1 MAQVKDGDT
10 VSVHYTGK
18 LEDGSVFDTSENRDP
33 LTFTVGQRMVI
44 PGFEEAVLG
53 MAPGDSIN
61 TKIPADEAYGLHEKE
76 RIIKV
81 ERTALPQDFKPE
93 TGMRYDL
100 STDTGQ
106 VISVLVVE
114 QSDENVTFDA
124 NHPLAGQDLY
134 FDISLVEIT

>member
-53 MAPGDSIN
+53 MSPGDSIN
-61 TKIPADEAYGLHEKE
+61 TKIPADEAYGHHEKDRVIE
-76 RIIKV
+76 V

-114 QSDENVTFDA
+114 QTDENVTFDA